1 MCARLPNFRRVRC
14 MGHGRSDLGGLATTN
29 LTYSAPWNSAGQ
41 VLVETPVVAVGGAY
55 TEISRVWSPL

>member
-1 MCARLPNFRRVRC
+1 